1 VLVSAASF
9 WLGGTDVCTAGHGSS
24 GHGSG
29 GHEAAPGES
38 EHGSSEHGEAEA
50 GSDANANANGIL
62 LGEYRVR
69 AEYPV
74 EAQKITVRF
83 VLYATSPVKHSAEM
97 RELVESHQQR
107 IRDLVIT
114 TTRLAP
120 LALLEEPD
128 LSAFRRRLIIR
139 LRRALPEL
147 TLDELY
153 ISDFGLMIRSL

>member
-9 WLGGTDVCTAGHGSS
+9 WLGGTNVCTAGHGSG

-29 GHEAAPGES
+29 GHEEAHGES

-50 GSDANANANGIL
+50 GSDANANGIL

-83 VLYATSPVKHSAEM
+83 VLYATAPAEHSAEM
-97 RELVESHQQR
+97 RELVESHQRR

-128 LSAFRRRLIIR
+128 LSKFRRRLIIR

-147 TLDELY
+147 TVDELY
-153 ISDFGLMIRSL
+153 VSDFGLMIRSL